1 MRENREPLS
10 GLTLRLTEKS
20 DAVPLHTWL
29 LDPEVARSF
38 PVGDPQEI
46 EEAAKRWVDLCEEEA
61 ALTALYQ
68 GVPVGI
74 GILFLQH
81 YKRLR
86 HQAMHLLLVAKE
98 FRCMGIGSALL
109 EELLSHGKGQ
119 FGVELAHVEVVG
131 DEEVVNFYRK
141 RGFVEFARQERWI
154 KDHDQILNR
163 VCLEKFV

>member
-1 MRENREPLS
+1 
-10 GLTLRLTEKS
+10 
-20 DAVPLHTWL
+20 
-29 LDPEVARSF
+29 
-38 PVGDPQEI
+38 
-46 EEAAKRWVDLCEEEA
+46 
-61 ALTALYQ
+61 
-68 GVPVGI
+68 
-74 GILFLQH
+74 
-81 YKRLR
+81 
-86 HQAMHLLLVAKE
+86 
-98 FRCMGIGSALL
+98 MGIGSALL